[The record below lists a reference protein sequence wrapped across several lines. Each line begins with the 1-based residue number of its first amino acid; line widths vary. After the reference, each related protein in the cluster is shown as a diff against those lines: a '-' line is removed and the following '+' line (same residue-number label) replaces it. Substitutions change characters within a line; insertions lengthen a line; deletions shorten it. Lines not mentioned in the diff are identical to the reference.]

1 MHTVSPNITRS
12 KSKKSPHESSDTG
25 YPLEPLQTALT
36 SLLSVKVVWAGKSRE
51 TRVRFLEGLLY
62 TRRWQP
68 YPQTQPLA
76 SDAFTEAS
84 LQLIAS
90 CLAWDQ
96 ADLFFVSFCHISLH
110 MGSAPHPISGPH
122 TPNAVTFRVTAP
134 ETRVTRLEKLPA
146 FWVTVSEYLQFLV
159 HSAMTFICSS
169 KRQRLSP

>member
-62 TRRWQP
+62 TRLDSP
-68 YPQTQPLA
+68 TPKHSPSPLMPLQRLP
-76 SDAFTEAS
+76 SSS
-84 LQLIAS
+84 LPA
-90 CLAWDQ
+90 AWHGTRQ
-96 ADLFFVSFCHISLH
+96 ISSFVSFCHISLH

-134 ETRVTRLEKLPA
+134 VTRVTRLEKLPA
-146 FWVTVSEYLQFLV
+146 FWVTISEYLQFLV
-159 HSAMTFICSS
+159 HSAMTFVCSS